1 MTPGCGEK
9 KKERKK
15 VGGNRDNAHDSN
27 DSEHYKA
34 EKEDGVE
41 DGDDDCQCRAFGSKK
56 SKLDF
61 GIVIF

>member
-1 MTPGCGEK
+1 M
-9 KKERKK
+9 
-15 VGGNRDNAHDSN
+15 GGNRDNAHDSN
-27 DSEHYKA
+27 DSEHYKE

-41 DGDDDCQCRAFGSKK
+41 DDDDDCQCRAFGSKK

>member
-1 MTPGCGEK
+1 MN
-9 KKERKK
+9 
-15 VGGNRDNAHDSN
+15 GNRDNAHDGN
-27 DSEHYKA
+27 DNEDDKE

-41 DGDDDCQCRAFGSKK
+41 VDDDDLQCRAFGSKK